1 MCGSCCGCEPAGR
14 GALLKCSL
22 KCIPEAPSTSSA
34 GPSLCT
40 CLAGLLM
47 QVGKLA
53 AEVLL
58 SGGRGERVTATP
70 ERLEGISLTV

>member
-1 MCGSCCGCEPAGR
+1 M
-14 GALLKCSL
+14 
-22 KCIPEAPSTSSA
+22 
-34 GPSLCT
+34 LCT
-40 CLAGLLM
+40 ITPPPRLQPRGGRPV

-58 SGGRGERVTATP
+58 SAGRGERVTATP